1 MNPKTTKHVYTAFGK
16 TKLKHSQM
24 DTINLGIVIPTLN
37 SEKYIEDT
45 LRSVTPLMNMGA
57 KIIAVDSGSRDMT
70 LEILNMYQIHHIY
83 CPKGNMYEAVNYGFK
98 ILGTQKWLT
107 YINSDDILCH
117 NNIKEALFQNDTIDI
132 IYSSIVYF
140 SEKKV
145 EYTYKRLPPWAMKL
159 ALMYNLNVFPQP
171 GTLFSQNLYNCL
183 GGFDENLTIAAD
195 HDFFT
200 RAFLG
205 DKKAIH
211 YRKPLAKMRLHQE
224 QLSRISPSLNKLQ
237 MNTIANKN
245 NLKNSIIQKTAIRIY
260 GRSRNL
266 FKPIRSNKKQ
276 S

>member
-1 MNPKTTKHVYTAFGK
+1 
-16 TKLKHSQM
+16 M
-24 DTINLGIVIPTLN
+24 DTINLGIVIPTFN

-45 LRSVTPLMNMGA
+45 LRSVTPLMNIGA
-57 KIIAVDSGSRDMT
+57 NIIAVDSGSKDRT
-70 LEILNMYQIHHIY
+70 LEILNIYQIKHIY
-83 CPKGNMYEAVNYGFK
+83 CPKGNMYKAVNLGFK
-98 ILGTQKWLT
+98 MLATQKWLT

-117 NNIKEALFQNDTIDI
+117 NNIKDALSQNDRFDI
-132 IYSSIVYF
+132 IYSSILYF
-140 SEKKV
+140 SETRV

-159 ALMYNLNVFPQP
+159 ALMHNLNVFPQP
-171 GTLFSQNLYNCL
+171 GTLFSQNIYNYL
-183 GGFDENLTIAAD
+183 GGFDEKLTIAAD

-211 YRKPLAKMRLHQE
+211 HRKPLAKMRLHHE

-237 MNTIANKN
+237 MDTIANKN

-266 FKPIRSNKKQ
+266 FKPIRNNKKQ